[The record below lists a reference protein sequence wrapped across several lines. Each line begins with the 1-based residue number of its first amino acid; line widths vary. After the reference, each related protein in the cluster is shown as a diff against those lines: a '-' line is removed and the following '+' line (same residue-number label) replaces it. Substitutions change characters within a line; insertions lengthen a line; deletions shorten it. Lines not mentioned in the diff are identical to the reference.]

1 MVKNFKD
8 KNECDRN
15 VKLLFEIEIELFKFR
30 EYYFVC
36 ESLFCFVVV
45 FVCVFLLYLFVGFF

>member
-1 MVKNFKD
+1 MVKNPKD

-15 VKLLFEIEIELFKFR
+15 AKLLSETETELFKFR

-45 FVCVFLLYLFVGFF
+45 LACVFPLHLPVGFF